1 MDEIVIKIKDRNV
14 IQLTIMHGATFKM
27 IHKVAFHKM
36 ASIALT

>member
-1 MDEIVIKIKDRNV
+1 
-14 IQLTIMHGATFKM
+14 MHGATFKM